1 MSLDKFHEFFQS
13 WVTKETVTVEELQ
26 SHFKEVYGNTTLT
39 DMESIRLWN
48 YISYLCNKYPHKE
61 YDFLKFVEDFQ
72 YILERMDEE
81 KQKQGPGITLV
92 FL

>member
-26 SHFKEVYGNTTLT
+26 SHFKEVYGDTPLT
-39 DMESIRLWN
+39 DMNSVRLWN
-48 YISYLCNKYPHKE
+48 YISYLCNKYPNKD

-72 YILERMDEE
+72 HILERMDEE
-81 KQKQGPGITLV
+81 KQKHGNGITLV